1 MQLTILAMLLFGLLA
16 VLVLTGIIVLLIS
29 APKAAAIMLGVV
41 AALLLSYLLV
51 GVSVRTQV
59 VYNSPPPMIAEHETI
74 PVPAAPPEAP
84 SAPAPPIADGGP
96 GPGDSADSTNGRT
109 PDRAASGTPL
119 SIRETLYRPDGS
131 TLSRE
136 GILEIPA
143 WVPAESTIE
152 RSRDLVDLSL
162 SSQRFA
168 TTAEARE
175 QLWKSVLRP
184 ELIAFLNEHS
194 SGISLDSLTF
204 EDAQKLGIIKREV
217 DVTYPLEVGG
227 FVEQVHQVHWQVQ
240 LDRHTRDLVQQ
251 TWKPAI
257 VRKRLALLATVLGG
271 MTLLFGAGALVS
283 RRRRHA

>member
-1 MQLTILAMLLFGLLA
+1 MQLTILAMLLFGFLA
-16 VLVLTGIIVLLIS
+16 VLVLTGIVALVMS
-29 APKAAAIMLGVV
+29 APKAAAIALGLV
-41 AALLLSYLLV
+41 AALLLSYLMV

-59 VYNSPPPMIAEHETI
+59 VYSPPPMIADHETI
-74 PVPAAPPEAP
+74 PEPAAPPEAP
-84 SAPAPPIADGGP
+84 SAPAPPIADGASE
-96 GPGDSADSTNGRT
+96 PGDSTDSTNGRT

-168 TTAEARE
+168 TTSEARE

-184 ELIAFLNEHS
+184 ELISFLNEHS

-204 EDAQKLGIIKREV
+204 DDAQKLGIIKREV

-240 LDRHTRDLVQQ
+240 LDRHTRDLVEQ

-271 MTLLFGAGALVS
+271 MTLLFGAGALIS
-283 RRRRHA
+283 HRRRHA